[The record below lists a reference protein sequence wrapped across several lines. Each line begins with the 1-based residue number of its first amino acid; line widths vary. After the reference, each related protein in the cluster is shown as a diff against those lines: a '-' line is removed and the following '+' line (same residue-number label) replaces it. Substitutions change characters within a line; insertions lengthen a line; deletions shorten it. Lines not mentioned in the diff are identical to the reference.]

1 MDLAFPMGE
10 VKRGAR
16 GWPSPQFTA
25 IVACGC
31 EAHLGHE
38 PCRRGGVLPRLR
50 LPVGPLLAASLGAL
64 VGCDPDVEATSEDVT
79 ATRTYAYV
87 DVNPDAPLS
96 ASARKKLQ
104 GALGKLDRVARR
116 GKSPLR
122 RALAAETLARIEAGD
137 VLLGSIAGARGIDRW
152 HMCKDYALPA
162 CEGEPP
168 ADDDR
173 AWLGDDELGA
183 FLERELD
190 GYQWGNR
197 LYFTIQ
203 SSTDVDAL
211 AVTLVHEVNHVLN
224 RSECSYYQDI
234 DAHKVDGDLAFVE
247 EFRAFLSE
255 CTFAKDLS
263 ATVEACSASAFARV
277 SEYGLDYDLSRVLP
291 GGSDDPERL
300 AELILDAE
308 EEDDAP
314 FGRLVPRDEDWPTS
328 FGACDAR

>member
-1 MDLAFPMGE
+1 M
-10 VKRGAR
+10 
-16 GWPSPQFTA
+16 
-25 IVACGC
+25 
-31 EAHLGHE
+31 
-38 PCRRGGVLPRLR
+38 LPRLR
-50 LPVGPLLAASLGAL
+50 LATGLLFTACFATVAL
-64 VGCDPDVEATSEDVT
+64 VGCGEPEVDAASDDVT
-79 ATRTYAYV
+79 AQRMYSFV

-96 ASARKKLQ
+96 AAAKKKLQ
-104 GALGKLDRVARR
+104 GALAKLDRVAQR

-162 CEGEPP
+162 CEGEAPA
-168 ADDDR
+168 ADDR
-173 AWLGDDELGA
+173 SWLGDDELGA

-224 RSECSYYQDI
+224 RSECSYYADL
-234 DAHKVDGDLAFVE
+234 DAHEVDGDLAFVE
-247 EFRAFLSE
+247 EYRAFLSE
-255 CTFAKDLS
+255 CYFAKDTS
-263 ATVEACSASAFARV
+263 ATLEACSASALARV
-277 SEYGLDYDLSRVLP
+277 SEYGLDYDLTRVLP
-291 GGSDDPERL
+291 GGSDDPELL
-300 AELILDAE
+300 AELVLDAE
-308 EEDDAP
+308 EGDDAP
-314 FGRLVPRDEDWPTS
+314 FGRLVPREEDWPGA